1 MCSFKMKELTE
12 IRWHGRGGQ
21 GAKTAAQFLAEAAL
35 ESGKFIQ
42 AFPEYGPER
51 AGAPIRAYT
60 RISDKVI
67 NIHSGV
73 TNPEVVV
80 VIDPTLLTPQVL
92 EGFPTDGI
100 LIVNS
105 PESPSEVRKMLGL
118 QGGKIASV
126 DATKIA
132 LETTKLPM
140 PNTPML
146 GAFIKVM
153 PIVPLEALKEK
164 IEGKFLKKIGEEK
177 TKANLEAVERAYKE
191 VKIES

>member
-1 MCSFKMKELTE
+1 MKDLIEV
-12 IRWHGRGGQ
+12 RWHGRGGQ
-21 GAKTAAQFLAEAAL
+21 GAKSAAQFLAEAAMD
-35 ESGKFIQ
+35 SGKYIQ

-60 RISDKVI
+60 RISDKAI

-80 VIDPTLLTPQVL
+80 VIDPTLVTPQVL
-92 EGFPTDGI
+92 EGLPEDGI

-105 PESPSEVRKMLGL
+105 PAPPNEVRKGLGYE
-118 QGGKIASV
+118 GGRVASV

-132 LETTKLPM
+132 LETVKIPM

-146 GAFIKVM
+146 GALLKLM
-153 PIVPLEALKEK
+153 PVVPLEVLEEK
-164 IEGKFLKKIGEEK
+164 IRKKFLKKIGEEK
-177 TKANLEAVERAYKE
+177 TNANVEAIKRAYNE
-191 VKIES
+191 VNVE

>member
-1 MCSFKMKELTE
+1 MKELIE

-73 TNPEVVV
+73 TNPEAVV

-92 EGFPTDGI
+92 EGLPDNGV
-100 LIVNS
+100 LVVNS
-105 PESPSEVRKMLGL
+105 PQSPSEVRKKLGFKN
-118 QGGKIASV
+118 GKVASI

-146 GAFIKVM
+146 GALIKVM
-153 PIVPLEALKEK
+153 PLVSLEVLKEK
-164 IEGKFLKKIGEEK
+164 VRGKFLKKIGEEK
-177 TKANLEAVERAYKE
+177 TKANLEAVEKAYNE
-191 VKIES
+191 VKVEG

>member
-1 MCSFKMKELTE
+1 VKEITE

-35 ESGKFIQ
+35 DSGKFIQ

-51 AGAPIRAYT
+51 AGAPIRSYT
-60 RISDKVI
+60 RISDNRI

-73 TNPEVVV
+73 TSPEAVV

-92 EGFPTDGI
+92 EGLPDKGI
-100 LIVNS
+100 LVVNS
-105 PESPSEVRKMLGL
+105 QESPAEIRKRLAHE
-118 QGGKIASV
+118 GGKVATV

-132 LETTKLPM
+132 LETVKIPM

-146 GAFIKVM
+146 GALVKVM
-153 PIVPLEALKEK
+153 PVVSLESVEEK
-164 IEGKFLKKIGEEK
+164 IRGKFLKKLGQEK
-177 TKANLEAVERAYKE
+177 TEANIEAIKRAYNE
-191 VKIES
+191 VKIG

>member
-1 MCSFKMKELTE
+1 MKELIE

-35 ESGKFIQ
+35 DAGKFIQ

-60 RISDKVI
+60 RISDKAI

-73 TNPEVVV
+73 TNPDAVV
-80 VIDPTLLTPQVL
+80 VIDPTLLTPDVL
-92 EGFPTDGI
+92 KGLPEDGV

-105 PESPSEVRKMLGL
+105 PESPADIRKRLGYRE
-118 QGGKIASV
+118 GKVGAV

-132 LETTKLPM
+132 LETIKAPM

-146 GAFIKVM
+146 GALIKIM
-153 PIVPLEALKEK
+153 PIVSLEIVAEK
-164 IEGKFLKKIGEEK
+164 IKDKFLKKIGEEK
-177 TKANLEAVERAYKE
+177 TKANLEAIKRAYNE
-191 VKIES
+191 VKIG